1 MDTPRKDP
9 VFETTPSL
17 LEKRVKLTWREVK
30 NLAETGA
37 PEAPAVPV
45 EPVVGIELP
54 AAASKAP
61 AEAALH
67 AGAEPRRITLAS
79 LAPEDRDA
87 LVAALSPAI
96 EAYVRDAVTSTIE
109 ASLSNAVVRTRRD
122 VESSL
127 SIIAA
132 ESVRK
137 AIDQLDLSAYLKS

>member
-37 PEAPAVPV
+37 SEAPAVPV

-61 AEAALH
+61 TAAALQ
-67 AGAEPRRITLAS
+67 AGPEPRRITLAT

-132 ESVRK
+132 ESVKK